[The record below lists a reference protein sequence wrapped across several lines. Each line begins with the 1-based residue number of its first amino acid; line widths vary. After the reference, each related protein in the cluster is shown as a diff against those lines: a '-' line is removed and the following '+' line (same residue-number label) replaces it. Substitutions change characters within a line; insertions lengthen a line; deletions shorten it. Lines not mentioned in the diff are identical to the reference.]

1 MAIKNFRAHPAEG
14 LGDGSS
20 HFSTG
25 AAQELSGIRF
35 QYLPPYLAL
44 KVLPFPARLDQSGA
58 DQLFDVMRDR
68 RFGNRKLFPQLR
80 ASAFPLAG
88 DDLEDRHAPRIRQR
102 LGDQLELLLGQ
113 W

>member
-1 MAIKNFRAHPAEG
+1 MAIKNFRARPKRG

-25 AAQELSGIRF
+25 AAQELGGIRF

-44 KVLPFPARLDQSGA
+44 EILPFAARLDQSGA
-58 DQLFDVMRDR
+58 DQLLDVMRDR
-68 RFGNRKLFPQLR
+68 RFGNGKLFPQLG
-80 ASAFPLAG
+80 ASALPLAR
-88 DDLEDRHAPRIRQR
+88 DNLEDGHAPRIRQR